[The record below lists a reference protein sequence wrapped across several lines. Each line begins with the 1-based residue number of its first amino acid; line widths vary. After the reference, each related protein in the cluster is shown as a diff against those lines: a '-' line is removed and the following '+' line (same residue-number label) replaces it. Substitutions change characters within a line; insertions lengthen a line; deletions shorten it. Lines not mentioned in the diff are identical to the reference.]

1 MKLLLHICCA
11 PDATHPIQIL
21 KDNYEL
27 GAFFYNPNIHPGSEY
42 ARRLE
47 DMRFLSKKWGVVL
60 HEGNYDRDEWLS
72 LADVFKDEPEGGRRC
87 ELCYQVRL
95 EETGKKAKKEGYDMF
110 GAVLTISPHK
120 DARKIN
126 TLGKK
131 IGERYGIPFLE
142 SDFKKKDGFK
152 KSVEISKEFGLYRQD
167 YCGCIYSKIDKK
179 KEL

>member
-21 KDNYEL
+21 NDEYEL
-27 GAFFYNPNIHPGSEY
+27 GAFFYNPNIHPAGEY

-47 DMRFLSKKWGVVL
+47 DMKGLSKKWGIAL
-60 HEGNYDRDEWLS
+60 YEGEYDKGRWLS
-72 LADVFKDEPEGGRRC
+72 LTKEYKDEPEGGKRC
-87 ELCYQVRL
+87 EACYRMRL
-95 EETGKKAKKEGYDMF
+95 EETAERARAEGYDLF

-126 TLGKK
+126 E
-131 IGERYGIPFLE
+131 IGRVAGEKYGIPFLE

-152 KSVEISKEFGLYRQD
+152 KSVELSRRLGLYRQN
-167 YCGCIYSKIDKK
+167 YCGCVYSM
-179 KEL
+179 ERT